1 MNYFSHDSNA
11 RNDERILRLRMKHGA
26 AGYGVFFM
34 ILERMRDSTNYMCA
48 TDYRAISFDLRV
60 DPELIRS
67 VVEDYELF
75 LFTDDR
81 EFFYSSSLLKRMEKI
96 EEIGRKRSEAGR
108 RGGRPRKLVVEVPTE
123 ATVPCG
129 SPQGSPPPSAS
140 TEGSNEDYFEELH
153 RPSSM
158 RDNLCM
164 RFHLTTEQLEEK
176 LSTFL
181 LDCQCRQ
188 TVHQDRRDAIN
199 HFNDWLRIVIEAE
212 KKQTNEQSA
221 KSNQAN
227 RRRGVQELA
236 PTSEDYGGA
245 F

>member
-140 TEGSNEDYFEELH
+140 PEGSNEDYFEELH

-221 KSNQAN
+221 KSTQASK
-227 RRRGVQELA
+227 RRGVQELA
-236 PTSEDYGGA
+236 PQGQVYEGA